1 MSAVHS
7 NKECDKGNIENGN
20 SRLDLAKD
28 TRVQLSFNKEGQGK
42 GRTTRETGLIIF
54 VFICLLAVIGLVIA
68 VVLTK
73 MDTEDA
79 KPVDDTTTLPKGD
92 TTPYTPEI
100 CLTHACVQASS
111 RILQNMDLA
120 VDPCEDFYMYS
131 CGGWKKK
138 TVIPQ
143 DRSQYRVVS
152 ELADTISIINK
163 NLLEEDNTSYKNIS
177 AISKAKDMYASCIDL
192 EEIEQEGST
201 AAIPL
206 LSELGG
212 WPVLGTNPGGNWSPN
227 NFSLSQLLISL
238 IQYNNKPLIHL
249 HVFADVKD
257 SEKYIIYMD
266 QPEFGLP
273 GRLYY
278 LLDFLLPVRE
288 AYITLAVSVAKL
300 FGADSDVA
308 DKEMREVLD
317 LEIDIA
323 NISIRAEDRR
333 DNEAVYNKMTISELK
348 QNITE
353 PGSTDTIQ
361 FDWLEY
367 ISGVFDLE
375 NVKIQVNESEPV
387 VVEAIP
393 YFEKLFSVLQ
403 KHGKRVVA
411 NYLVWFIIKHR
422 ASNLDSRFKDLITEY
437 NKVLYGTA
445 SSSERWKEC
454 VSYTEAHFGMAV
466 GHMFVKE
473 NFDESSKTTVHSM
486 IGNIRNAF
494 NELLDEL
501 DWMDETTKELAREKA
516 NAIKEW
522 IGYPDKILIV
532 EKLNKLYEN
541 ATIKKHEYFQNIL
554 SNLKKHMSG
563 QFRKL
568 RQKYDKND
576 WTDAPSQVNALYNR
590 VLNNIQFPAGI
601 LQSPFYNKDQPNSMN
616 YGGIGTI
623 IAHEITHG
631 FDDQGRQF
639 DKNGNLEQWWNTSI
653 ITNFKEKAQCFID
666 QYSRFV
672 APEANLTVNGINTQ
686 AENIA
691 DNGGVKQSFRA
702 YRKWVEE
709 GRQNIEEPM
718 LPGLNFTHN
727 QLFFISFA
735 QIWCD
740 NSRKEALVNLIKT
753 GVHSPEQFRVIGT
766 LQNFRE
772 FSDAFGC
779 KKNSAMNPGDKCY
792 VW

>member
-1 MSAVHS
+1 MSAVHG
-7 NKECDKGNIENGN
+7 NKEYDNNDIENGN

-28 TRVQLSFNKEGQGK
+28 TQVELSFNKEEPEK
-42 GRTTRETGLIIF
+42 RRTTCETGLIVL
-54 VFICLLAVIGLVIA
+54 VFICLLAIIGLVIA
-68 VVLTK
+68 VVLIKT
-73 MDTEDA
+73 DTDDA
-79 KPVDDTTTLPKGD
+79 IPVDNTTPPPKDD

-100 CLTHACVQASS
+100 CSTHDCVHASS
-111 RILQNMDLA
+111 RILQNIDKA

-143 DRSQYRVVS
+143 DRSYYGVSS
-152 ELADTISIINK
+152 ELTDSIEVTNK
-163 NLLEEDNTSYKNIS
+163 NLLEEDNASYKNIS

-192 EEIEQEGST
+192 EKIEQKGSS

-206 LSELGG
+206 LNELGG

-238 IQYNNKPLIHL
+238 IQYNNKPLIYL
-249 HVFADVKD
+249 YVYADIKD
-257 SEKYIIYMD
+257 TEKYIIYMD

-278 LLDFLLPVRE
+278 LLDSLSSMRE
-288 AYITLAVSVAKL
+288 AYINLAVSVAKL
-300 FGADSDVA
+300 FGADGDVA

-317 LEIDIA
+317 LETDIA
-323 NISIRAEDRR
+323 NISMRAEDRR
-333 DNEAVYNKMTISELK
+333 DYEVLYNKMTISELK

-353 PGSTDTIQ
+353 PGPTDTIQ

-411 NYLVWFIIKHR
+411 NYLVWFIIKNR
-422 ASNLDSRFKDLITEY
+422 ASNLDSRFTDLITEY
-437 NKVLYGTA
+437 NKVLYGTT

-454 VSYTEAHFGMAV
+454 VYLTESYFGMAV
-466 GHMFVKE
+466 GHMFVKTK
-473 NFDESSKTTVHSM
+473 FDNSSKTAVHDM

-494 NELLDEL
+494 DELLDDL
-501 DWMDETTKELAREKA
+501 DWMDEPTKELAKEKA
-516 NAIKEW
+516 DAIKEW
-522 IGYPDKILIV
+522 IGYPDKILDV

-541 ATIKKHEYFQNIL
+541 AIIKRHEYYQNVL
-554 SNLKKHMSG
+554 NSLKKYMSEEL
-563 QFRKL
+563 RKL
-568 RQKYDKND
+568 RQKFDKND
-576 WTDAPSQVNALYNR
+576 WNDSPAQVNAFYSPTM
-590 VLNNIQFPAGI
+590 NNIQFPAGI
-601 LQSPFYNKDQPNSMN
+601 LQAPYYNKNQPNSMN
-616 YGGIGTI
+616 YGGIGTVI
-623 IAHEITHG
+623 GHEITHG

-639 DKNGNLEQWWNTSI
+639 DKNGNLEHWWNTSI
-653 ITNFKEKAQCFID
+653 IINFKEKAQCFID
-666 QYSRFV
+666 QYSQFV
-672 APEANLTVNGINTQ
+672 APEANLTINGINTQ
-686 AENIA
+686 GENIA
-691 DNGGVKQSFRA
+691 DNGGIKQSFRA
-702 YRKWVEE
+702 YRKWVEVE
-709 GRQNIEEPM
+709 RQKIEEPL

-735 QIWCD
+735 QVWCD
-740 NSRKEALVNLIKT
+740 NSRKESLISLINT

-779 KKNSAMNPGDKCY
+779 KKNSAMNPEDKCY